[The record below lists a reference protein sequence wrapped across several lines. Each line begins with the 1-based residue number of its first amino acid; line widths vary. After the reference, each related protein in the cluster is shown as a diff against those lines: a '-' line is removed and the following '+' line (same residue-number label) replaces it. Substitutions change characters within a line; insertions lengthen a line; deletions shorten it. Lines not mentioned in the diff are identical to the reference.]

1 MIKQLILRSQAKE
14 ISDAIK
20 AKGLDFS
27 QFQWEE
33 RESTKTTGLIVSA
46 LVHKPTGY
54 YFIFDYHNG
63 NHWTVRSPGKG
74 TSLDTQYPG
83 SWEFQQGYYLQWI
96 DYLKKELEF
105 DDLDFK
111 NIDLTTIS
119 EANIMAK
126 SSHATVEIQDSLD
139 KFRND
144 FPDSSKVGFI
154 MMQFGQTKAHHEI
167 VEAVRNTLS
176 KFGITGIRADDKQYH
191 DDLFPNVLTYLNGCG
206 FGIAIFERLEQEQ
219 FNPNVSLEVGYMLA
233 LRKPVCLI
241 KDKTLRTLHTDLVG
255 KLYKVFDPQD
265 PLGTI
270 PTQLSQWLT
279 DKGF

>member
-1 MIKQLILRSQAKE
+1 MKKQPILRSQAKE
-14 ISDAIK
+14 IFDVIK
-20 AKGLDFS
+20 LKGFDIS

-33 RESTKTTGLIVSA
+33 RMSTKTSNLIVSA
-46 LVHKPTGY
+46 LVHKPTDY
-54 YFIFDYHNG
+54 YFLFDYHQG
-63 NHWTVRSPGKG
+63 THWVERSPGNG
-74 TSLDTQYPG
+74 SFLDTQYPG
-83 SWEFQQGYYLQWI
+83 SWEYQQKYYLEWI

-105 DDLDFK
+105 DNLGFED
-111 NIDLTTIS
+111 ISSTTTS
-119 EANIMAK
+119 ESNKIAK
-126 SSHATVEIQDSLD
+126 PSRATVEIQDSID

-144 FPDSSKVGFI
+144 FPDSSKVAFI

-167 VEAVRNTLS
+167 VEAVRKTLS
-176 KFGITGIRADDKQYH
+176 KFGITGVRADDRQYH

-219 FNPNVSLEVGYMLA
+219 FNPNVYLEVGYMLA
-233 LRKPVCLI
+233 LHKPVCLI

-270 PTQLSQWLT
+270 PTQLSQWLV
-279 DKGF
+279 DKGL